1 MSTKPLKLKKICK
14 EVIEL
19 THEVGDFILK
29 EKNKFNPSDIQKKGF
44 NDLVSYVDKTSEK
57 RLIKGLHKIL
67 PGSGILGE
75 EGGGNFDN
83 KYTWVIDPLDGTT
96 NFIHRLPCFAISI
109 ALFENKTPIIGVVNE
124 LNFKECFSA
133 IKGKGAKVNGKKIK
147 VSPQKK
153 LGDSL
158 IATGFPYNDFG
169 LQKEYMQLFEELMK
183 CTQGIRRI
191 GSASVD
197 LCYVALGRFEAFYEY
212 GLKPWDVS
220 GGALIVQEAGGRLS
234 DFDGGNDYLFGKS
247 IVATNNYTHKAFMEI
262 VKKHFK
268 GKMKKLQSI
277 K

>member
-1 MSTKPLKLKKICK
+1 MPKQLNPDKICK

-19 THEVGDFILK
+19 THKAGTFILK
-29 EKNKFNPSDIQKKGF
+29 EKGRFNSSDIQKKGF

-57 RLIKGLHKIL
+57 QLVKGLQQIL
-67 PGSGILGE
+67 PGSGVLGE

-96 NFIHRLPCFAISI
+96 NFIHKLPCFAVSI
-109 ALFENKTPIIGVVNE
+109 ALYENKTPIIGVVNE

-133 IKGKGAKVNGKKIK
+133 VKGKGAKVNGKKIK

-169 LQKEYMQLFEELMK
+169 LQDEYMELFKHLMK
-183 CTQGIRRI
+183 TTQGIRRI

-197 LCYVALGRFEAFYEY
+197 LCYVAMGRFEAFYEY

-220 GGALIVQEAGGRLS
+220 GGALIVAEAGGRLS
-234 DFDGGNDYLFGKS
+234 DFNGGKDYLFGKS
-247 IVATNNYTHKAFMEI
+247 IVATNGYLHKPFMEI
-262 VKKHFK
+262 IRKYFK
-268 GKMKKLQSI
+268 GKI
-277 K
+277 

>member
-1 MSTKPLKLKKICK
+1 MHKKQLKLKKICK

-19 THEVGDFILK
+19 TNEVGEFILK
-29 EKNKFNPSDIQKKGF
+29 EKDKFDPSDIEKKGF
-44 NDLVSYVDKTSEK
+44 NDLVSYVDKISEE
-57 RLIKGLHKIL
+57 RLILGLLKIL
-67 PGSGILGE
+67 PHSGILGE
-75 EGGGNFDN
+75 EGGGNFN
-83 KYTWVIDPLDGTT
+83 SQYTWVIDPLDGTT

-109 ALFENKTPIIGVVNE
+109 ALFENNTPIIGVVNE

-147 VSPQKK
+147 VSVQDD
-153 LGDSL
+153 LSDSL

-169 LQKEYMQLFEELMK
+169 LQKEYMQLFQELMK
-183 CTQGIRRI
+183 CTQGIRRL

-220 GGALIVQEAGGRLS
+220 GGALIVQEAGGKLS
-234 DFDGGNDYLFGKS
+234 DFTGGNDYLFGKS
-247 IVATNNYTHKAFMEI
+247 IIATNGHLQKPFLGI

-268 GKMKKLQSI
+268 GKMNKLQTI